1 MQTNMWKNEIA
12 EDEDDTSKLTEEE
25 SRTLISWLKSN
36 RQPISQVKEYKAKT
50 APQRLLAVK
59 EMEDL
64 GKSLKSILGYW
75 IHLAW

>member
-1 MQTNMWKNEIA
+1 MCLAVFVEN
-12 EDEDDTSKLTEEE
+12 KLTEEE

-59 EMEDL
+59 KMEDL
-64 GKSLKSILGYW
+64 GKVLKEYPRLLDTPGMVSIN
-75 IHLAW
+75 